1 MNAILLNA
9 IRADIP
15 ALLPI
20 AFLALPFGLTVVL
33 TPLCRDLFRRIG
45 VLDYPDQTRKLH
57 AAPIPHAGG
66 IPIAISY
73 LITCGIW
80 LKFVPGAPSIPL
92 RWPFMLGASI
102 VLATGLI
109 DDIRGLPGRVKM
121 ATSTAA
127 GITAWLGGVRI
138 LGVQGIET
146 HTWWS
151 LPITVLWLV
160 GCTNAFNLID
170 GLDGLAAGLG
180 LFAVATMTISALFQ
194 HNAPMILLT
203 VPLAGC
209 LLGFLRYNF
218 TPASIFL
225 GDSGSLSIGFLLG
238 CYGAIWSQKSAT
250 LLGMSAPV
258 LALAVPLLDTG
269 LAVVRRTG
277 GRRSIFTPDRRHL
290 HHLLL
295 ARGLNQREAV
305 ILLYGVCGLAAAI
318 SLLLTVPLQHR
329 AAGLVVVVFCV
340 GSLLAIRSLRD
351 PAPLPDPALER
362 HIARRFEEIEN
373 VGWFPRRLEE
383 GSIQL
388 RILEEFIEPG
398 PGMRIL
404 DAGCARGRYSRAL
417 VPSGARLFGI
427 DRASLFAGDARTNV
441 PEASFTQ
448 GTVSALPFADGA
460 FDAVFCI
467 DCLQHIPATLTAL
480 DEMARVLKP
489 GGVLVIIDRNLQG
502 LHPGTGIPNF
512 LYKRW
517 AELRGKWMYAADFG
531 FREHWFWP
539 WKLAADMRRH
549 FRSVGVRYVH
559 ENRGRAAVVYRRFP
573 FLASDAAWIG
583 RK

>member
-1 MNAILLNA
+1 VNAILLNA

-121 ATSTAA
+121 A
-127 GITAWLGGVRI
+127 
-138 LGVQGIET
+138 
-146 HTWWS
+146 
-151 LPITVLWLV
+151 
-160 GCTNAFNLID
+160 TNAFNLID

-502 LHPGTGIPNF
+502 LHPGTGVPNF